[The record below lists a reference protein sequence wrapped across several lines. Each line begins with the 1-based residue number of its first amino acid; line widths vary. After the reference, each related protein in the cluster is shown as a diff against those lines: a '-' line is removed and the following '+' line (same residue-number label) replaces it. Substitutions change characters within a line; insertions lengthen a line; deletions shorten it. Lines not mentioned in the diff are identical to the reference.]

1 LGTEVLALT
10 ADVTNLEQMQGVVA
24 QTHARFG
31 ALHGVIHSVIE
42 GKLINL
48 IQGTTRAEC
57 ERNLAPKV
65 DALFVLEEVLQGLPL
80 DFCLLQSSIAS
91 VLGGVGYVVYA
102 ASNTF
107 TDAFAW
113 YHNQTDP
120 VPWLSV
126 NWDTWKVGEFQAHIE
141 QSPNLGKALRPFAMT
156 AEEGLEAFRRVLCLD
171 AAQVIISTGSLP
183 ARMDQWLTAKEAKE
197 AERAPKSGKATLHP
211 RPHLRN
217 EYVAPRNDLEEA
229 MAAIWQK
236 QLGIERVGIHD
247 NFFEL
252 GGDSLLAIQFIPL
265 VSRTFQV
272 DVNVQRLLETP
283 TVAGTA
289 AAVAE
294 ALQAQAAQSEAKAA
308 QLLDELEHLS
318 DDETRKLLAE
328 EQTK

>member
-1 LGTEVLALT
+1 
-10 ADVTNLEQMQGVVA
+10 
-24 QTHARFG
+24 
-31 ALHGVIHSVIE
+31 
-42 GKLINL
+42 
-48 IQGTTRAEC
+48 
-57 ERNLAPKV
+57 
-65 DALFVLEEVLQGLPL
+65 
-80 DFCLLQSSIAS
+80 
-91 VLGGVGYVVYA
+91 LGGVGYVVYA

-107 TDAFAW
+107 TDVFAW

-126 NWDTWKVGEFQAHIE
+126 NWDTWKVGEFQAHVE
-141 QSPNLGKALRPFAMT
+141 QSPNLGKALRLFAMT
-156 AEEGLEAFRRVLCLD
+156 AEEGLEAFQRVLCLD
-171 AAQVIISTGSLP
+171 AAQVIISTGSLSG
-183 ARMDQWLTAKEAKE
+183 RMDQWLTAKEAKE
-197 AERAPKSGKATLHP
+197 SEHAPKGGKAALHP

-217 EYVAPRNDLEEA
+217 EYVAPRNELEEA

-272 DVNVQRLLETP
+272 DVNVQKLLETP

-294 ALQAQAAQSEAKAA
+294 ALRAQAAQREAKAA

-318 DDETRKLLAE
+318 DDEVRKLLAE
-328 EQTK
+328 EQAK